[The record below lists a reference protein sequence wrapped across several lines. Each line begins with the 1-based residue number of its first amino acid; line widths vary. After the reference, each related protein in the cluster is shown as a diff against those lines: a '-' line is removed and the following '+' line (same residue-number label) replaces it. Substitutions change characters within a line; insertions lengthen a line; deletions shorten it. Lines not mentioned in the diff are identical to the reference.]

1 MKVNK
6 KLLSMILLTVM
17 LFSSAVAFADNG
29 DVYKKEDF
37 SLYAKARDA
46 AFNVDGKGREIT
58 FNSSKYYY
66 ELNGKFYEV
75 ADLLKAY
82 NEDKSEDKVNFEKD
96 LEENYV
102 GIEKPVDEEEL
113 KVVEVSAINAKQ
125 IQIKFSKAV
134 DESTVITG
142 GALTANVK
150 INGIGTSGTDFVN
163 PGTMTAEL
171 SEDGKTLTI
180 TAQAA
185 VANYFEGKYAV
196 LVTVGVT
203 DEDGNA
209 IEPYAGTIN
218 VKDTTRPTVTGIT
231 YPDNGKAKIS
241 FSEPLRDEGTITPSD
256 DNIAI
261 EPFAV
266 NDDFIIVDLTDTNL
280 ELNKNYTI
288 TILGAQ
294 DGAGNLITPNPT
306 NVVVKK
312 VIVDDVKPEVVSL
325 EAVKEGVMKI
335 TFSEKLKADNTGKI
349 ATFEIGTTP
358 AVTSVDIIIP
368 GGTGTPN
375 ATVDKTGT
383 VVTVTDDT
391 NLTAGTK
398 TIKIDNYE
406 DLSGNPGDPFTKV
419 VEFKADTTAP
429 KLVSSVVKK
438 DNAGKE
444 FLHLTFDEPVD
455 VRTVSN
461 LPATQVYNY
470 ITTEGTINLNDTQ
483 LAPVPNTDDMEY
495 EVELS
500 AVKFTPDGGTAA
512 DLKNG
517 AKYTVTLT
525 GAFKDKKGNALE
537 ETEITFTRGADTLTA
552 KPKVTS
558 ITQSTSN
565 NDLIKIDFD
574 MPLDGASATNKANYS
589 IEGLEIESVRLLSP
603 GDVVEI
609 KLVSGTN
616 TLTGY
621 RNVSISGV
629 KNSDGV
635 AMDPYTEA
643 VNLVE
648 NVRPKLVSA
657 KFTSETE
664 ITATFSEEIAGTGV
678 FEVYV
683 DGVKLDSSDF
693 TVGTVSGKD
702 VVITLTNPVTLSK
715 TYEVKYVSGIEDK
728 ATPSNPAVPGI
739 KVTVTN

>member
-1 MKVNK
+1 VGSGANIEINK
-6 KLLSMILLTVM
+6 
-17 LFSSAVAFADNG
+17 
-29 DVYKKEDF
+29 
-37 SLYAKARDA
+37 
-46 AFNVDGKGREIT
+46 
-58 FNSSKYYY
+58 
-66 ELNGKFYEV
+66 
-75 ADLLKAY
+75 
-82 NEDKSEDKVNFEKD
+82 
-96 LEENYV
+96 
-102 GIEKPVDEEEL
+102 
-113 KVVEVSAINAKQ
+113 
-125 IQIKFSKAV
+125 
-134 DESTVITG
+134 
-142 GALTANVK
+142 
-150 INGIGTSGTDFVN
+150 IGTAKD

-180 TAQAA
+180 TAQATA
-185 VANYFEGKYAV
+185 TNYFEGNYAV

-241 FSEPLRDEGTITPSD
+241 FSEPLRYEGTITPSD

-261 EPFAV
+261 ESFAA

-335 TFSEKLKADNTGKI
+335 TFSEKLKADATGKI
-349 ATFEIGTTP
+349 GEY
-358 AVTSVDIIIP
+358 VV
-368 GGTGTPN
+368 GTGSAVGIDITPTTGN

-383 VVTVTDDT
+383 VVTVKEDPVSD
-391 NLTAGTK
+391 LTGVK
-398 TIKIDNYE
+398 TITIQNYE

-419 VEFKADTTAP
+419 VEFKADKTAP

-438 DNAGKE
+438 DNTGKE

-455 VRTVSN
+455 AGTVSN

-470 ITTEGTINLNDTQ
+470 ITTEGTIDLNSTE

-495 EVELS
+495 EVALS

-565 NDLIKIDFD
+565 NDLIQIDFD

-664 ITATFSEEIAGTGV
+664 ITATFSEEIAGAGV

-683 DGVKLDSSDF
+683 DGVKLDPSATTPDF
-693 TVGTVSGKD
+693 TVGTASGKD

-728 ATPSNPAVPGI
+728 ATPPNPAVPGI